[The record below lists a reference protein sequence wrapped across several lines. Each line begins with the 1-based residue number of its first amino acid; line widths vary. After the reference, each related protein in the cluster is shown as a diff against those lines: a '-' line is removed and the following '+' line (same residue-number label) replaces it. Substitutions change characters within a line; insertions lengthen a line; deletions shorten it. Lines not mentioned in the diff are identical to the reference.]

1 MLISCKEC
9 HHSIASNAFTCPSCG
24 APTEFRGRTFG
35 MLLLG
40 LAILLVSSVL
50 SHAFSQTGSFLGDIG
65 PIFHAINAPQN
76 QQSATPPALAEEPNE
91 KLLGQVT
98 GGKEQ
103 LCRVRAELA
112 KAAVRS
118 RDAGMPAY
126 KVRQSLR
133 RSAERSE
140 QPRKLADAELQHMEA
155 IVDFVYANP
164 RLADDDAARSTYRSC
179 LQRAAAEMRALV
191 APP

>member
-1 MLISCKEC
+1 M
-9 HHSIASNAFTCPSCG
+9 IARERALAVRRDGAYGIGMKTLMAFILALLAT
-24 APTEFRGRTFG
+24 AP
-35 MLLLG
+35 
-40 LAILLVSSVL
+40 AV
-50 SHAFSQTGSFLGDIG
+50 
-65 PIFHAINAPQN
+65 
-76 QQSATPPALAEEPNE
+76 AEEPNE
-91 KLLGQVT
+91 KLLRQVT

-103 LCRVRAELA
+103 LCRVDAELA
-112 KAAVRS
+112 KVAARS

-140 QPRKLADAELQHMEA
+140 QPRKLADAELQREEA

-164 RLADDDAARSTYRSC
+164 RLAADDAARSTYRSC